1 MKKIL
6 AKKSVSK
13 MVKSIIVMVLS
24 MTVILQV
31 LMYYNFRFENMPPII
46 RVVLAIFIVLSIF
59 SMIQIVI
66 LSFVPTIIMEYD
78 DTGLYIHKIN
88 QKTTYVKF
96 ADITNV
102 KATINIWAKPFLVY
116 TAVVIDTDQ
125 KEYVVRHLDKM
136 DDVKDIIHHLAFEV
150 NEEIT

>member
-1 MKKIL
+1 MKKVL

-150 NEEIT
+150 NEK

>member
-13 MVKSIIVMVLS
+13 MIKSIIVMVLS

>member
-1 MKKIL
+1 MI
-6 AKKSVSK
+6 
-13 MVKSIIVMVLS
+13 KSIIVMVLS

-150 NEEIT
+150 NEK